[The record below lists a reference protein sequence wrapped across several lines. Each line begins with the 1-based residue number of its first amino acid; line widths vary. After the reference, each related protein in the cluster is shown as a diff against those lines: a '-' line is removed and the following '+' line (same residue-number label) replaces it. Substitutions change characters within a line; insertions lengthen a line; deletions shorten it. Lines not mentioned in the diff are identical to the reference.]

1 VDRHRLVSRGAASLT
16 ATVAL
21 VLVAVGLCSCG
32 AATGANTITLYNGQ
46 HPQLTNPIVAAF
58 EKQTGIQ
65 VRTLTN
71 DGVILADQIVDEG
84 SRSPADVFFTEN
96 SPELEFLQ
104 EHGLLAPLG
113 QSVLDEVPS
122 QFESPQ
128 GDWLGVALRI
138 SCLAYD
144 PSLISQAALP
154 ASLLDLANP
163 SWKGKLAVA
172 PTDSDFLPLVSAVAA
187 VYGNSEAQQWL
198 EGIKRNAQLYQDD
211 ESVVSAVN
219 RGNVAVGVVNQYYW
233 FRLRLELGPSNM
245 RSSLYYFPNANVGS
259 LMNISGAGVLA
270 SSKHRTN
277 AQRFVAFLASPAAQ
291 RILARS
297 DDFEYPVVPS
307 ISANAALPP
316 LTTLT
321 PAVLGVKRLGDDT
334 EAAKLLQQ
342 SGLD

>member
-1 VDRHRLVSRGAASLT
+1 VSRGAPAC
-16 ATVAL
+16 AAL
-21 VLVAVGLCSCG
+21 VAILLVAVGLCSCG
-32 AATGANTITLYNGQ
+32 SGTGADTITLYNGQ
-46 HPQLTNPIVAAF
+46 HPQLTNPLVAAF

-84 SRSPADVFFTEN
+84 SNSPADVFFTEN

-104 EHGLLAPLG
+104 EHGLLAHLG
-113 QSVLDEVPS
+113 QSVLSEVPS
-122 QFESPQ
+122 RFESPQ

-144 PSLISQAALP
+144 PSLISKSELP
-154 ASLLDLANP
+154 ASLLDLASP

-172 PTDSDFLPLVSAVAA
+172 PTDSDFLPLVSAVAS
-187 VYGNSEAQQWL
+187 VYGSSEAQQWL

-233 FRLRLELGPSNM
+233 FRLRLEVGPSNVH
-245 RSSLYYFPNANVGS
+245 SSLYYFPDANVGS

-270 SSKHRTN
+270 SSKHRTD
-277 AQRFVAFLASPAAQ
+277 AQRFVSFLASPVAQ

-297 DDFEYPVVPS
+297 DDFEYPVVPG
-307 ISANAALPP
+307 IAANASLPALA
-316 LTTLT
+316 TLA
-321 PAVLGVKRLGDDT
+321 PAVLGVQRLGDDT